1 MANRI
6 FRFSTFL
13 SLIALIFLPIQPA
26 QATNLKIAIV
36 YADGGRGDNGP
47 NDLAAVGLEKAISK
61 NKLSRLDI
69 REQITNGTLGD
80 RITRVRFLAKNNYQ
94 LIICIGSAYADTVK
108 RISNE
113 FPNTQ
118 FAIIDDESVAM
129 TNVSN
134 LSFANKEAFYVA
146 GAALALASKSAKIS
160 FIADKADLTAS
171 TYLLQFTKGA
181 LSVNPKVKI
190 SNLSID
196 QNSSDD
202 IKRLIA
208 DGNDQIFSIW
218 SKSDLVISTIAAAN
232 SKTKKVLISGVIP
245 DQFFLNF
252 SAGKKN
258 QYLVIKKRY
267 DIAVEQMITAQ
278 VADKNLLDILD
289 ETKGIYGHRYNLKE
303 AGISIALTSGSSLPP
318 KVEAVTSAIKAG
330 KLKP

>member
-1 MANRI
+1 MANR
-6 FRFSTFL
+6 RFKLTTLFI
-13 SLIALIFLPIQPA
+13 LITLILIPIQPV
-26 QATNLKIAIV
+26 QAANLKIAIV

-47 NDLAAVGLEKAISK
+47 NDLAAVGLEKAITK

-80 RITRVRFLAKNNYQ
+80 RITRVRFLAKNNYK
-94 LIICIGSAYADTVK
+94 LIICIGSSYADTVK

-146 GAALALASKSAKIS
+146 GAALALASKTAKIS
-160 FIADKADLTAS
+160 FIADKTDLTAS
-171 TYLLQFTKGA
+171 ANLLPFTNGA
-181 LSVNPKVKI
+181 LSINPKIKV
-190 SNLSID
+190 SNLLID

-202 IKRLIA
+202 LKKLIT
-208 DGNDQIFSIW
+208 DGNDQVFSTW

-232 SKTKKVLISGVIP
+232 SKTKKALISGVIP
-245 DQFFLNF
+245 DQFFLNI

-267 DIAVEQMITAQ
+267 DIAVEQMINAQ
-278 VADKNLLDILD
+278 VADKNILDILD
-289 ETKGIYGHRYNLKE
+289 ETKGVYGHRYNLAE
-303 AGISIALTSGSSLPP
+303 SGITVSLASGSALPV
-318 KVEAVTSAIKAG
+318 KVEAITSAIKAG
-330 KLKP
+330 KVKP